1 MLSFVKTINSLF
13 SSFNERIN
21 NDTIEFDQSIQGPIT
36 WLSENGWGEGSGGGF
51 NRLNYNYTRQ
61 LSQSGATI
69 NGQIASTLSAFWA
82 CTQMISTD
90 IAKLP
95 LNIYELDGRGNKIQR
110 NNHPLWKV
118 ISKSPDGQITSQD
131 FWESFILHT
140 LVWGNGEALI
150 GPRDPSNGQINQMEL
165 IHPNLVNIRKVKGIR
180 FYEIFPTADDL
191 TLNRN
196 KIRDV
201 PQEEMLHLHGPGD
214 GYSGWPIANFA
225 KEALGITLS
234 LQELQAS
241 LFSNGMSLGGT
252 LTTKEE
258 LDPIHR
264 KQMAKEWTATHG
276 GAANR
281 NKVAILDKS
290 IEYKQFSDNAIDAEV
305 LESRKFQLLEV
316 ARFFRVPPHKL
327 GITDASTQNN
337 IEQENIKYVT
347 ETLSP
352 WIKKIQNLISFRLF
366 ASDSKFFAEFDL
378 KELNLA
384 DTKTKMDFWSNGIKI
399 GMATPNQAA
408 QSFDLPTYPDGDE
421 HYIPANNLQPVT
433 VANMGVEKAELAL
446 TNQEL
451 QNEQLEK
458 NNKEQSN
465 DNNTDHGSDH
475 GDEETPDELKSGNP
489 KSKRDNPQNESKNLE
504 FNQAALISI
513 FTYRSLIEAQ
523 LKQCINKEKAFHERR
538 AKNRAKL
545 GDDYDSSKDDEKI
558 TRFYSEQKS
567 YLRDCLV
574 TYFEVL
580 NMPEPQGFINKW
592 SNWQEMENWP
602 EHKAFLIAN
611 DMIKYYCGIED
622 WPDGR
627 YEYDDPE
634 DNENKIL
641 LLENGILKVNPN

>member
-1 MLSFVKTINSLF
+1 MLTFIDTFSGLF
-13 SSFNERIN
+13 SSINERIN
-21 NDTIEFDQSIQGPIT
+21 SDTIKFEQSLHGPVT
-36 WLSENGWGEGSGGGF
+36 WLSGVGWNEGSGSSF
-51 NRLNYNYTRQ
+51 QQLNYNHTRQ
-61 LSQSGATI
+61 LAQSRTSI
-69 NGQIASTLSAFWA
+69 NGKIASTLSAFWA
-82 CTQMISTD
+82 CTQMISSD

-95 LNIYELDGRGNKIQR
+95 LHIYELDSQGNKIKR

-118 ISKSPDGQITSQD
+118 ISFSPDGQITSQE
-131 FWESFILHT
+131 FWEAFILHT

-165 IHPNLVNIRKVKGIR
+165 IHPNLVNIRKIKGIR
-180 FYEIFPTADDL
+180 SYEIFPSPDDL
-191 TLNRN
+191 KAQRN

-201 PQEEMLHLHGPGD
+201 SQEQMFHLHGPGD
-214 GYSGWPIANFA
+214 GFSGWPITNFA

-264 KQMAKEWTATHG
+264 KNMAKEWTLTHG
-276 GAANR
+276 GAVNR
-281 NKVAILDKS
+281 NKVAVLDKS
-290 IEYKQFSDNAIDAEV
+290 IEYKQLDNKAVDAEV

-327 GITDASTQNN
+327 GITDAATLNN

-352 WIKKIQNLISFRLF
+352 WVIRIQKMISFRLF
-366 ASDSKFFAEFDL
+366 APGSRFFAEFDL
-378 KELNLA
+378 KQLNLA
-384 DTKTKMDFWSNGIKI
+384 DTETRMNFWVSGIAS
-399 GMATPNQAA
+399 GMSTPNQAA
-408 QSFDLPTYPDGDE
+408 QDFDLPTYPDGNE
-421 HYIPANNLQPVT
+421 HYIPSNNLQPVK
-433 VANMGVEKAELAL
+433 VANMSVEKAELGLQAMEL
-446 TNQEL
+446 GLDGQE
-451 QNEQLEK
+451 QANK
-458 NNKEQSN
+458 NLANGGSEN
-465 DNNTDHGSDH
+465 GSDH
-475 GDEETPDELKSGNP
+475 GSQEELKSKKPSNP
-489 KSKRDNPQNESKNLE
+489 RDNPPKNESKNLE
-504 FNQAALISI
+504 FNQAAMISI

-538 AKNRAKL
+538 AKNREKL
-545 GDDYDSSKDDEKI
+545 GDNYDSSMDDEKI
-558 TRFYSEQKS
+558 SRFYNEQKS

-611 DMIKYYCGIED
+611 DMIKYYCGVED
-622 WPDGR
+622 WPDGQ

-634 DNENKIL
+634 TKQNHIL
-641 LLENGILKVNPN
+641 LLENGILKCN

>member
-1 MLSFVKTINSLF
+1 MLPFIDTFSGLF
-13 SSFNERIN
+13 SSINERIN
-21 NDTIEFDQSIQGPIT
+21 SDTIKFEQSLHGPIT
-36 WLSENGWGEGSGGGF
+36 WLSDVGWGDGSGSSF
-51 NRLNYNYTRQ
+51 QQLNYNYTRQ
-61 LSQSGATI
+61 LAQSGTTV
-69 NGQIASTLSAFWA
+69 NGKIASTLSAFWA
-82 CTQMISTD
+82 CTHMISSD

-95 LNIYELDGRGNKIQR
+95 LNIYELDSNGNKVKR

-118 ISKSPDGQITSQD
+118 ISFSPDGQMTSQE
-131 FWESFILHT
+131 FWEAFILHT

-180 FYEIFPTADDL
+180 FYEIFPTINDL
-191 TLNRN
+191 KLKRN
-196 KIRDV
+196 KTRDV

-214 GYSGWPIANFA
+214 GFSGWPIANFA

-264 KQMAKEWTATHG
+264 KNMAKEWTQTHG

-281 NKVAILDKS
+281 NKVAVLDKS
-290 IEYKQFSDNAIDAEV
+290 IEYKQLNTKAMDAEV

-327 GITDASTQNN
+327 GITDAATLNN
-337 IEQENIKYVT
+337 VEQENIKYVT

-352 WIKKIQNLISFRLF
+352 WIIRIQKLISFRLF
-366 ASDSKFFAEFDL
+366 APGSKFFAEFDL
-378 KELNLA
+378 KQLNLA
-384 DTKTKMDFWSNGIKI
+384 DTDTRMNFWVNSINS

-408 QSFDLPTYPDGDE
+408 QDFDLPTYPDGNE
-421 HYIPANNLQPVT
+421 HYIPSNNLQPVK
-433 VANMGVEKAELAL
+433 VANMSVEKTELAMQAMEL
-446 TNQEL
+446 GLEGQEQANKNQTNG
-451 QNEQLEK
+451 
-458 NNKEQSN
+458 SS
-465 DNNTDHGSDH
+465 DHDSDHGS
-475 GDEETPDELKSGNP
+475 EEEKPDNP
-489 KSKRDNPQNESKNLE
+489 KDKPQNESKTLE
-504 FNQAALISI
+504 FNQGAMISI
-513 FTYRSLIEAQ
+513 FTYRSLIESQ

-538 AKNRAKL
+538 AKNKAKL
-545 GDDYDSSKDDEKI
+545 GDDYDSSMDDEKI
-558 TRFYSEQKS
+558 TRFYTEQKS

-592 SNWQEMENWP
+592 NNWQEIENWP
-602 EHKAFLIAN
+602 EQKAFLIAN
-611 DMIKYYCGIED
+611 DMIKYYCGVED
-622 WPDGR
+622 WPDGQ

-634 DNENKIL
+634 AKESKIL
-641 LLENGILKVNPN
+641 LLENGILKCN

>member
-1 MLSFVKTINSLF
+1 MLPFIDTFSGLF
-13 SSFNERIN
+13 SSINERIN
-21 NDTIEFDQSIQGPIT
+21 SDTIKFEQSLHGPIT
-36 WLSENGWGEGSGGGF
+36 WLSDVGWNEGSGSSF
-51 NRLNYNYTRQ
+51 QQLNYNHTRQ
-61 LSQSGATI
+61 LAQSGTSI
-69 NGQIASTLSAFWA
+69 NGKIASTLSAFWA
-82 CTQMISTD
+82 CTHMISSD

-95 LNIYELDGRGNKIQR
+95 LNIYELDSRDNRVKR

-118 ISKSPDGQITSQD
+118 ISLSPDGQMTSQE
-131 FWESFILHT
+131 FWEAFILHT
-140 LVWGNGEALI
+140 LTWGNGEALI

-165 IHPNLVNIRKVKGIR
+165 IHPNLVNIRKTKGIR
-180 FYEIFPTADDL
+180 FYEIFPSADDL
-191 TLNRN
+191 KAQRN

-201 PQEEMLHLHGPGD
+201 AQENMLHLHGPGD

-264 KQMAKEWTATHG
+264 KNMAKEWTQTHG
-276 GAANR
+276 GAVNR
-281 NKVAILDKS
+281 NKVAVLDKS
-290 IEYKQFSDNAIDAEV
+290 IEYKQLDNKAVDAEV

-327 GITDASTQNN
+327 GITDAATLNN

-352 WIKKIQNLISFRLF
+352 WIIRIQKLISFRLF
-366 ASDSKFFAEFDL
+366 APGSRFFAEFDTKQL
-378 KELNLA
+378 TLA
-384 DTKTKMDFWSNGIKI
+384 DSNTRMNFWVSGIAS

-408 QSFDLPTYPDGDE
+408 QDFDLPTYPDGNE
-421 HYIPANNLQPVT
+421 HYIPSNNLQPVK
-433 VANMGVEKAELAL
+433 VANMSVEKAELAMQAMEL
-446 TNQEL
+446 GLDGQEQANKNL
-451 QNEQLEK
+451 ANE
-458 NNKEQSN
+458 
-465 DNNTDHGSDH
+465 DNTDHGSDH
-475 GDEETPDELKSGNP
+475 GSEEEKPDNNP
-489 KSKRDNPQNESKNLE
+489 KNESKTLE
-504 FNQAALISI
+504 FNQAAMISI

-538 AKNRAKL
+538 AKNKTKL
-545 GDDYDSSKDDEKI
+545 GDDYDSSMDDEKI
-558 TRFYSEQKS
+558 TRFYTEQKS

-592 SNWQEMENWP
+592 TNWQEIENWP
-602 EHKAFLIAN
+602 EQKAFLIAN
-611 DMIKYYCGIED
+611 DMIKYYCGVED
-622 WPDGR
+622 WPDGQ

-634 DNENKIL
+634 AKESRIL
-641 LLENGILKVNPN
+641 LLENGILKCN